1 MWPYLSELIERP
13 VPRYTSYPPATA
25 FRDDVGTDD
34 QQRAL
39 NAVPAGTPLS
49 LYLHIP
55 YCQQICWY
63 CGCNTGAAGRTHRL
77 TAYLAALEAEISMI
91 AKLLGGRG
99 KLRRIAFGGGSP
111 NAIDPIDFVRIVDRL
126 VTIFGAGA
134 APDVS
139 VEIDPRAFTR
149 EWAMTLSIAQVTR
162 VSFGVQSFD
171 PDIQAAIGR
180 IQPVDMIDT
189 CMAALRARGITSV
202 NFDLMYGLPFQT
214 IEKLVATLDEVVRM
228 RPSRIALFGYAHV
241 PQMFPR
247 QRRIDASALP
257 NAEQRFAQAAHGYDR
272 LVAEGYVPIGF
283 DHFALPGDP
292 LAMAASKGQVR
303 RNFQGFTED
312 QSDVLIGL
320 GASAISLFPGA
331 IIQNEKNP
339 GAYRECMS
347 DGRLAGARGVRL
359 ALEDQ
364 RRGVLIE
371 QLLCQLKVRVDSDLV
386 DPQLEAML
394 THFVSLGL
402 VERAGDVLSITDQGR
417 PYARNVAA
425 AFDRH
430 AAAHKIPPLVGKLS

>member
-39 NAVPAGTPLS
+39 NAVTAGTPLS

-214 IEKLVATLDEVVRM
+214 IEKLDATLDEVVRM

-339 GAYRECMS
+339 GAYRDYISE
-347 DGRLAGARGVRL
+347 GRLAGARGVRL

-371 QLLCQLKVRVDSDLV
+371 QLLCQLKTRVDSDLV

-394 THFVSLGL
+394 SHFVSLGL